1 MYHNPVLL
9 NESVESLEIKN
20 GGIYVDL
27 TFGGGG
33 HSKEILKK
41 IDKSGIIIIKAKIL
55 KKTNNFILAKAEIH
69 FKNQKICDGIF
80 HYINV

>member
-27 TFGGGG
+27 TFG
-33 HSKEILKK
+33 EVAIQKK
-41 IDKSGIIIIKAKIL
+41 
-55 KKTNNFILAKAEIH
+55 
-69 FKNQKICDGIF
+69 
-80 HYINV
+80 Y